1 MSILQI
7 ILYALVVI
15 VALLLIGLVLVQ
27 PAKSGGMGATFGGIG
42 ESVFG
47 GQATSQLTKM
57 TVVMTALFFGLVL
70 ILATV
75 IGWSDR
81 DAALSREIDSAL
93 ATPAPAMAVGEAD
106 PAMTSESPGEAAP
119 AAAPAP

>member
-1 MSILQI
+1 MTVLQI
-7 ILYALVVI
+7 VLYALVVI

-57 TVVMTALFFGLVL
+57 TVYMTAAFFGLVL
-70 ILATV
+70 VLAVV
-75 IGWSDR
+75 IGHADR
-81 DAALSREIDSAL
+81 GSGLSRAVDEKL
-93 ATPAPAMAVGEAD
+93 AETPAAVAVPVAAPVGN
-106 PAMTSESPGEAAP
+106 PAAP
-119 AAAPAP
+119 AAKK